1 MIDVNNIFVSKYDEV
16 ILQCTSKI
24 DATNKL
30 QRIQDA
36 LNLMD
41 KLEKCINTALTQ
53 DNADSGFR
61 VYQSIVTME
70 SYNPNNK

>member
-36 LNLMD
+36 LNLMNE
-41 KLEKCINTALTQ
+41 LEQ
-53 DNADSGFR
+53 Y
-61 VYQSIVTME
+61 V
-70 SYNPNNK
+70 NNKDNEELPVCILKQVILSRSYDPLNK